1 MTELEA
7 KKANPAIEQFKSLI
21 GDEICAQIDPEHF
34 AELGLMIES
43 AIDTAVF
50 VQMDKISKELRDLA
64 HRVRKDAEASVLS

>member
-1 MTELEA
+1 MTELET

-21 GDEICAQIDPEHF
+21 GEDVCALIDEEHF

-50 VQMDKISKELRDLA
+50 IQMDRISKELRDMA
-64 HRVRKDAEASVLS
+64 HRVRKDAEASVLA